1 MAYNWNQVYEQ
12 QGQQSAQPN
21 NDMMLLERRAQL
33 EAQQKQK
40 DFENELER
48 LRQSYEY
55 NNSNTK
61 KRIEMEAK
69 LFAMQKQFLPTEMT
83 GDLLGIPKEPQQQGQ
98 PRIPQMQQ
106 EPSKTNIGGQ
116 LGAGA
121 GGLAGIVGRKTLP
134 GAVGGALGKLA
145 NVADVIPAMN
155 SSKLGGLLTK
165 VGSKVGGKTLG
176 KLGGAVAGGIPGFL
190 VGTAIGEIVS
200 KLLESDDEK
209 DRAKAEYLIN
219 EYMQSER

>member
-12 QGQQSAQPN
+12 QGLQSAQPN

-33 EAQQKQK
+33 DAQQKQK

-83 GDLLGIPKEPQQQGQ
+83 GDLLGIPEEQMYKQQQEG
-98 PRIPQMQQ
+98 RGREQQ
-106 EPSKTNIGGQ
+106 FQEEKKKNIGGQ
-116 LGAGA
+116 LGLGA
-121 GGLAGIVGRKTLP
+121 GMLG
-134 GAVGGALGKLA
+134 GAVNKA
-145 NVADVIPAMN
+145 NILSP
-155 SSKLGGLLTK
+155 LTK
-165 VGSKVGGKTLG
+165 VGGMVTGKTALSKLAGSGLTKIGGKSLG
-176 KLGGAVAGGIPGFL
+176 KIGGALAGGIPGFL
-190 VGTAIGEIVS
+190 VGTAVGKIIE
-200 KLLESDDEK
+200 KLLEGDDEDK
-209 DRAKAEYLIN
+209 AKGEYLIN
-219 EYMQSER
+219 RYMQSER